1 MLDYIKS
8 QVRARNAQA
17 VQEQPSPEN
26 VPNDVITGYAH
37 LFQEMELSEEGT
49 DAGKL
54 RKMAVDIPL
63 EEDPEIETVEL
74 SMDGRVVDVPGD
86 AAAPTEEITE
96 SYKTMKTYDQF
107 YQEALVQV
115 PRLMRESDDHYN
127 ARVTEVADAMYQ
139 EYCVD
144 AEKIGDFGFTK
155 INITDEKVPSK
166 MLVDFG
172 VIQEGATNTFMSK
185 LNIFYATDE
194 DHNIIKKQLDS
205 VRLVKDGAFQNIG
218 SSLKAYMEST
228 YDVSADTNIWDVC
241 TPKSLIVPKG
251 NGDSFCVVL
260 EYANEVTGKN
270 EYFGWT
276 RPVVFQEGLFKKNTD
291 GKKTLDADEAKKL
304 IKMNIKNSN
313 CGAVF
318 QKPTTTVD
326 LVEDSGEIII
336 TSPTGSKVTSKGFS
350 FKDENGKTKTVRK
363 AKIGKKWVVESVDIE
378 GMETVNMESFVN
390 ETHYENRDRVIQES
404 LNEAER
410 EISETRKRPLSRFY
424 QEAIDFGGGDGGSD
438 LPPAQD
444 GGDTAPAA
452 DAGTADA
459 SGDANAAPAEGE
471 DDKKVAAVNDVSADI
486 AKKVQEDTQNDAN
499 NTTITFPD
507 ENPPADAGASDA
519 APSVDTSTDAST
531 ESGSDDIGA
540 TDTSSLDDVA
550 ADSGDAGSTDD
561 SIDGIDN
568 TAVDD
573 TSDDFATSEDMGSD
587 EEGLEDGDMDVD
599 LSNMT
604 IDEIMD
610 QANEKIKGMTLD
622 EIKNFIAD
630 ASPSEIQE
638 AFILTKKNI
647 NKEVDVRLRETLGI
661 LNDNKM
667 NIDSLV
673 KKFKHAGH
681 RLNRVLSKATKMS
694 GVYSSDEVGE
704 IKKLNNILGQ
714 LIISLKK
721 KDDSAAVPNIKRQI
735 TEFTNQ
741 SKIVGAFVEDKL
753 NAKPVQEGY
762 VQEGLFLSSS
772 NAKKRLGRKLAPV
785 QSDLSNII
793 SAGENGTFT
802 KGKLNK
808 MYKPSKR
815 TWGFADQNTGLRTAK
830 DYDVNTPQSENIND
844 LQRILSKIIRK
855 PKVQVVFDNNEIGMI
870 SDLNDCLDDF
880 VDMVESVIYD
890 NSSSD
895 NKSVLDKIVE
905 LSKKILNLIDKLSAS
920 CEVVSDSIEN
930 KDTNTEEEPTTSNE
944 EPDFDVDDV
953 TGEEP
958 SEPSEDNDTE
968 NGEEDDV

>member
-26 VPNDVITGYAH
+26 VPNDVITEYAH

-49 DAGKL
+49 DANKV

-96 SYKTMKTYDQF
+96 SYQTMKTYDQF
-107 YQEALVQV
+107 YQEALSQV

-127 ARVTEVADAMYQ
+127 ARVTEVADAMYN

-155 INITDEKVPSK
+155 INITDAKVPSK

-172 VIQEGATNTFMSK
+172 VVQEGATNTFMSK
-185 LNIFYATDE
+185 VNIFYATDE

-205 VRLVKDGAFQNIG
+205 VRLVKDGVFKNIG

-228 YDVSADTNIWDVC
+228 YDVSADTNVWDVC
-241 TPKSLIVPKG
+241 TPKNIIVPKG

-276 RPVVFQEGLFKKNTD
+276 RPV
-291 GKKTLDADEAKKL
+291 
-304 IKMNIKNSN
+304 
-313 CGAVF
+313 
-318 QKPTTTVD
+318 
-326 LVEDSGEIII
+326 
-336 TSPTGSKVTSKGFS
+336 
-350 FKDENGKTKTVRK
+350 TKTDDEK
-363 AKIGKKWVVESVDIE
+363 FS

-404 LNEAER
+404 LNEAEQ

-459 SGDANAAPAEGE
+459 SGDANATPAEGGD
-471 DDKKVAAVNDVSADI
+471 DDKKAAAVNDVSADI

-499 NTTITFPD
+499 NATITFPD

-519 APSVDTSTDAST
+519 APSVDTSADAST
-531 ESGSDDIGA
+531 ESGSDDVGA

-550 ADSGDAGSTDD
+550 ADSGDAGSADD

-568 TAVDD
+568 TAAVDD
-573 TSDDFATSEDMGSD
+573 TSDDLATSEDMGSD

-622 EIKNFIAD
+622 EIKSFIAN

-753 NAKPVQEGY
+753 NAKPVQEA
-762 VQEGLFLSSS
+762 FL
-772 NAKKRLGRKLAPV
+772 LG
-785 QSDLSNII
+785 
-793 SAGENGTFT
+793 
-802 KGKLNK
+802 
-808 MYKPSKR
+808 
-815 TWGFADQNTGLRTAK
+815 
-830 DYDVNTPQSENIND
+830 NIND
-844 LQRILSKIIRK
+844 RITKALIPVKGQMEALKKANDSGNLTRGKLRRMYAVSGVAGAASDGSGGVAYGGTSTGTLGAKRGIFSGITEPAKELNTALKLCNKALRK
-855 PKVQVVFDNNEIGMI
+855 KGIENSQEIMVLAEKLDLVSDYIETILDSSNDNAEMLKRVGILAGELITLIDEFIDNNPQY
-870 SDLNDCLDDF
+870 
-880 VDMVESVIYD
+880 VEPTED
-890 NSSSD
+890 A
-895 NKSVLDKIVE
+895 K
-905 LSKKILNLIDKLSAS
+905 
-920 CEVVSDSIEN
+920 
-930 KDTNTEEEPTTSNE
+930 TEEESTTSNE

>member
-26 VPNDVITGYAH
+26 VPNDVITEYAH

-96 SYKTMKTYDQF
+96 SYQTMKTYDQF

-127 ARVTEVADAMYQ
+127 ARVTEVADAMYN

-205 VRLVKDGAFQNIG
+205 VRLVKNGAFQNIG

-228 YDVSADTNIWDVC
+228 YDVSADTNVWDVC

-260 EYANEVTGKN
+260 EYANEVTGKS
-270 EYFGWT
+270 EFFGWT
-276 RPVVFQEGLFKKNTD
+276 KPVVFQEGLFKKNTD

-336 TSPTGSKVTSKGFS
+336 TSPDGAKVTSKGFS

-378 GMETVNMESFVN
+378 GMERVNMESFVN

-404 LNEAER
+404 LNEAEQ

-444 GGDTAPAA
+444 GGDAAPAA

-459 SGDANAAPAEGE
+459 SGDANTAPAEGE

-507 ENPPADAGASDA
+507 ENPPADA

-550 ADSGDAGSTDD
+550 ADSGDAGSADD

-753 NAKPVQEGY
+753 NAKPVQEA
-762 VQEGLFLSSS
+762 FL
-772 NAKKRLGRKLAPV
+772 LG
-785 QSDLSNII
+785 
-793 SAGENGTFT
+793 
-802 KGKLNK
+802 
-808 MYKPSKR
+808 
-815 TWGFADQNTGLRTAK
+815 
-830 DYDVNTPQSENIND
+830 NIND
-844 LQRILSKIIRK
+844 RITKALIPVKGQMEALKKANDSGNLTRGKLRRMYAVSGVAGAASDGSGGVAYGGTSTGTLGAKRGIFSGITEPAKELNTALKLCNKALRK
-855 PKVQVVFDNNEIGMI
+855 KGVENSQEIMVLAEKLDLVSDYIETILDSSNDNAEMLKRVGILAGELITLIDEFIDNNPQY
-870 SDLNDCLDDF
+870 
-880 VDMVESVIYD
+880 VEPT
-890 NSSSD
+890 
-895 NKSVLDKIVE
+895 E
-905 LSKKILNLIDKLSAS
+905 
-920 CEVVSDSIEN
+920 
-930 KDTNTEEEPTTSNE
+930 DTKTEEEPTTSNE

>member
-26 VPNDVITGYAH
+26 VPNDVITEYAH

-49 DAGKL
+49 DANKV

-74 SMDGRVVDVPGD
+74 SMDGRVVDIPGD

-96 SYKTMKTYDQF
+96 SYQTMKTYDQF
-107 YQEALVQV
+107 YQEALSQV

-127 ARVTEVADAMYQ
+127 ARVTEVADAMYN

-172 VIQEGATNTFMSK
+172 VVQEGATNTFMSK

-218 SSLKAYMEST
+218 SSLKAYMESAHN
-228 YDVSADTNIWDVC
+228 VSADTNVWDVC

-276 RPVVFQEGLFKKNTD
+276 RPV
-291 GKKTLDADEAKKL
+291 
-304 IKMNIKNSN
+304 
-313 CGAVF
+313 
-318 QKPTTTVD
+318 
-326 LVEDSGEIII
+326 
-336 TSPTGSKVTSKGFS
+336 
-350 FKDENGKTKTVRK
+350 TKTDDEK
-363 AKIGKKWVVESVDIE
+363 FS

-404 LNEAER
+404 LNEAEQ

-444 GGDTAPAA
+444 GGDAAPAA

-459 SGDANAAPAEGE
+459 SGDANAAPAEGGD

-499 NTTITFPD
+499 NATITFPD
-507 ENPPADAGASDA
+507 ENPPADAGTSDA
-519 APSVDTSTDAST
+519 TPSVDTSADAST
-531 ESGSDDIGA
+531 ESGSDDVGA

-550 ADSGDAGSTDD
+550 ADGGDTGSADD

-568 TAVDD
+568 TAVADD

-622 EIKNFIAD
+622 EIKSFIAS

-753 NAKPVQEGY
+753 NAKPVQEA
-762 VQEGLFLSSS
+762 FL
-772 NAKKRLGRKLAPV
+772 LG
-785 QSDLSNII
+785 
-793 SAGENGTFT
+793 
-802 KGKLNK
+802 
-808 MYKPSKR
+808 
-815 TWGFADQNTGLRTAK
+815 
-830 DYDVNTPQSENIND
+830 NIND
-844 LQRILSKIIRK
+844 RITKALIPVKGQMEALKKANDSGNLTRGKLRRMYAVSGVVGAASDGSGGVAYGGTSTGTLGAKRGIFSGITEPAKELNTALKLCNKALRK
-855 PKVQVVFDNNEIGMI
+855 KGVENSQEIMVLAEKLDLVSDYIETILDSSNDNTEMLKRVGILAGELITLIDEFIDNNPQY
-870 SDLNDCLDDF
+870 
-880 VDMVESVIYD
+880 VEPTED
-890 NSSSD
+890 A
-895 NKSVLDKIVE
+895 K
-905 LSKKILNLIDKLSAS
+905 
-920 CEVVSDSIEN
+920 
-930 KDTNTEEEPTTSNE
+930 TEEEPSTSNE
-944 EPDFDVDDV
+944 EPNFDVDDV

>member
-26 VPNDVITGYAH
+26 VPNDVITEYAH

-107 YQEALVQV
+107 YQEALTQV

-205 VRLVKDGAFQNIG
+205 VRLVKNGAFQNIG
-218 SSLKAYMEST
+218 SSLKAYMESAHN
-228 YDVSADTNIWDVC
+228 VSTDTNVWDVC

-276 RPVVFQEGLFKKNTD
+276 RPV
-291 GKKTLDADEAKKL
+291 
-304 IKMNIKNSN
+304 
-313 CGAVF
+313 
-318 QKPTTTVD
+318 
-326 LVEDSGEIII
+326 
-336 TSPTGSKVTSKGFS
+336 
-350 FKDENGKTKTVRK
+350 TKTDDEK
-363 AKIGKKWVVESVDIE
+363 FS

-390 ETHYENRDRVIQES
+390 ETHYENKDRVIQES
-404 LNEAER
+404 LNEAEQ

-444 GGDTAPAA
+444 GGDAAPAA

-459 SGDANAAPAEGE
+459 SGDANTAPAEGE

-507 ENPPADAGASDA
+507 ENPPADAGASDT
-519 APSVDTSTDAST
+519 APSVDTSADAST

-550 ADSGDAGSTDD
+550 ADGGDTGSADD

-568 TAVDD
+568 TATDD

-622 EIKNFIAD
+622 EIKSFIAD

-647 NKEVDVRLRETLGI
+647 NKEVDIRLRETLGI

-741 SKIVGAFVEDKL
+741 SKTVGAFVEDKL

-815 TWGFADQNTGLRTAK
+815 TWGFADQNTGLRTSK

-855 PKVQVVFDNNEIGMI
+855 PKVQAVFDNNEISMI

-880 VDMVESVIYD
+880 VDMIESVIYD

-905 LSKKILNLIDKLSAS
+905 LSKKMLNLIDKLSAS

-930 KDTNTEEEPTTSNE
+930 KDTNTEEESTTSNE
-944 EPDFDVDDV
+944 EPDFNVDDV

>member
-26 VPNDVITGYAH
+26 VPNDVITEYAH

-86 AAAPTEEITE
+86 ASAPTEEITE
-96 SYKTMKTYDQF
+96 SYQTMKTYDQF
-107 YQEALVQV
+107 YQEALSQV

-127 ARVTEVADAMYQ
+127 ARVTEVANAMYN

-172 VIQEGATNTFMSK
+172 VVQEGATNTFMSK

-218 SSLKAYMEST
+218 SSLKAYMESAHN
-228 YDVSADTNIWDVC
+228 VSADTNVWDVC

-276 RPVVFQEGLFKKNTD
+276 KPV
-291 GKKTLDADEAKKL
+291 
-304 IKMNIKNSN
+304 
-313 CGAVF
+313 
-318 QKPTTTVD
+318 
-326 LVEDSGEIII
+326 
-336 TSPTGSKVTSKGFS
+336 
-350 FKDENGKTKTVRK
+350 TKTDDEK
-363 AKIGKKWVVESVDIE
+363 FS

-390 ETHYENRDRVIQES
+390 ETHYENKDRVIQES

-444 GGDTAPAA
+444 GGDAAPAA

-459 SGDANAAPAEGE
+459 SGDANTAPAEGE

-507 ENPPADAGASDA
+507 ENPPADA

-550 ADSGDAGSTDD
+550 ADSGDAGSADD

-622 EIKNFIAD
+622 EIKNFIAS

-753 NAKPVQEGY
+753 NAKPVQEA
-762 VQEGLFLSSS
+762 FL
-772 NAKKRLGRKLAPV
+772 LG
-785 QSDLSNII
+785 
-793 SAGENGTFT
+793 
-802 KGKLNK
+802 
-808 MYKPSKR
+808 
-815 TWGFADQNTGLRTAK
+815 
-830 DYDVNTPQSENIND
+830 NIND
-844 LQRILSKIIRK
+844 RITKALIPVKGQMEALKKANDSGNLTRGKLRRMYAVSGVAGAASDGSGGVAYGGTSTGTLGAKRGIFSGITEPAKELNTALKLCNKALRKKEVENSQEIMVLAEKLDLISDYIETILDSSNDNAEMLKRVGILSG
-855 PKVQVVFDNNEIGMI
+855 E
-870 SDLNDCLDDF
+870 
-880 VDMVESVIYD
+880 
-890 NSSSD
+890 
-895 NKSVLDKIVE
+895 
-905 LSKKILNLIDKLSAS
+905 LIDLIDQFIGDNAPNAEPTEDAKP
-920 CEVVSDSIEN
+920 
-930 KDTNTEEEPTTSNE
+930 EEEPTTSNE

-958 SEPSEDNDTE
+958 TEPSEDNDTE

>member
-8 QVRARNAQA
+8 QVRARNAHA
-17 VQEQPSPEN
+17 VQEQSTPEN
-26 VPNDVITGYAH
+26 VPNDVITEYAH

-49 DAGKL
+49 DAGKV

-63 EEDPEIETVEL
+63 EEDPEIESVEI

-96 SYKTMKTYDQF
+96 SYQTMKTYDNF
-107 YQEALVQV
+107 YQEALAQV

-127 ARVTEVADAMYQ
+127 ARVTEVADVMYN

-185 LNIFYATDE
+185 VNIFYATDE

-218 SSLKAYMEST
+218 SSLKAYMESA
-228 YDVSADTNIWDVC
+228 YDISADTNVWDVC

-276 RPVVFQEGLFKKNTD
+276 RPV
-291 GKKTLDADEAKKL
+291 
-304 IKMNIKNSN
+304 
-313 CGAVF
+313 
-318 QKPTTTVD
+318 
-326 LVEDSGEIII
+326 
-336 TSPTGSKVTSKGFS
+336 
-350 FKDENGKTKTVRK
+350 TKTDDEK
-363 AKIGKKWVVESVDIE
+363 FS

-390 ETHYENRDRVIQES
+390 ETHYENKDRVIQES
-404 LNEAER
+404 LIEAEQLTR
-410 EISETRKRPLSRFY
+410 STRKRPLSRFY
-424 QEAIDFGGGDGGSD
+424 QEAIDFGDGGGDGGSD

-452 DAGTADA
+452 DTTTDAGTPDA
-459 SGDANAAPAEGE
+459 SGDANAAPAEGG
-471 DDKKVAAVNDVSADI
+471 DDNKKVAAVNDVSADI

-499 NTTITFPD
+499 NATVTFPD
-507 ENPPADAGASDA
+507 ENPPADDGTSDV
-519 APSVDTSTDAST
+519 APSVDTGDTSADDAAT
-531 ESGSDDIGA
+531 
-540 TDTSSLDDVA
+540 TDTSSLDDIPG
-550 ADSGDAGSTDD
+550 ADDAGSGDD

-573 TSDDFATSEDMGSD
+573 TSDDFATADDMDTTDED
-587 EEGLEDGDMDVD
+587 LENGDMNVD
-599 LSNMT
+599 MSNMT

-610 QANEKIKGMTLD
+610 QANEKVKGMTLD
-622 EIKNFIAD
+622 EIKNFITN

-647 NKEVDVRLRETLGI
+647 NKEVDIRLRETLGV

-673 KKFKHAGH
+673 KKFKHVGH

-753 NAKPVQEGY
+753 NAKPVQEA
-762 VQEGLFLSSS
+762 FL
-772 NAKKRLGRKLAPV
+772 LG
-785 QSDLSNII
+785 
-793 SAGENGTFT
+793 
-802 KGKLNK
+802 
-808 MYKPSKR
+808 
-815 TWGFADQNTGLRTAK
+815 
-830 DYDVNTPQSENIND
+830 NIND
-844 LQRILSKIIRK
+844 RITKALIPVKGQMETLKKANDTGNLTRGKLRRMYAVSGVAGTASDGSGGVGYGGTSTGTLAAKRGIFSGITEPAKELNTALKLCNKALRK
-855 PKVQVVFDNNEIGMI
+855 KEVENTQEIMVLAEKLDLI
-870 SDLNDCLDDF
+870 SDYIETILDSSNDNAEMLKR
-880 VDMVESVIYD
+880 VG
-890 NSSSD
+890 
-895 NKSVLDKIVE
+895 
-905 LSKKILNLIDKLSAS
+905 ILANELIDLIDQFIGDNAPNVEPTEDAKT
-920 CEVVSDSIEN
+920 E
-930 KDTNTEEEPTTSNE
+930 EEEPTTPND

-958 SEPSEDNDTE
+958 TEPSEDNDTE